1 MTLTDLFVMAIG
13 AVAIVLAFL
22 FVGVIA
28 AILIWDKLN
37 HK

>member
-1 MTLTDLFVMAIG
+1 MSLTDLFVMAIG
-13 AVAIVLAFL
+13 AVAIVLAAV

-28 AILIWDKLN
+28 TVLIWDRLN